1 MPLAHAQLD
10 RAINLC
16 HRQVDLPPLL
26 GSPPPPPLFHRVECP
41 LAHRAGSF
49 PRFKHP
55 RFEVP
60 RDEVSDRVAQVRDRE
75 GHLGRE
81 GVVDEERVVEVRR
94 LEVVQL
100 LRAALGVKKKKK
112 QGLISWFKEKE
123 RDIKRTRN
131 AEKYFALWIK
141 SWTLVATSRTRRH
154 AWRVSIVS
162 SMFWPTRR
170 ASSSAFFCGRGGG
183 GRCQVLRAYVWT
195 ERGRV

>member
-16 HRQVDLPPLL
+16 HREVHLPPLF
-26 GSPPPPPLFHRVECP
+26 GSPPPPPLFHRVEGP
-41 LAHRAGSF
+41 FADGAGRFS
-49 PRFKHP
+49 RFKHP
-55 RFEVP
+55 RFEVTG
-60 RDEVSDRVAQVRDRE
+60 DEVSDRVAQVRDRE

-81 GVVDEERVVEVRR
+81 GVVNEEGVVEVRR

-100 LRAALGVKKKKK
+100 LRAARPG
-112 QGLISWFKEKE
+112 QKE
-123 RDIKRTRN
+123 RQAIRRIRPPSRKRNKNGRGKRTRN
-131 AEKYFALWIK
+131 AEKYFALWIR

-170 ASSSAFFCGRGGG
+170 ASRSAFFCGGVG
-183 GRCQVLRAYVWT
+183 LS
-195 ERGRV
+195 